1 MNQSCNRIEHNG
13 VVVSVD
19 GDRANVR
26 IVRTS
31 ACSSCHVSQVCNKTE
46 SKEMD
51 VMVRGTHVSGFKEGD
66 NVVVAIQV
74 SMARMA
80 VICGFGIPLAIML
93 ISFFITK
100 TFCKDD
106 LIISVVSFGIVAVY
120 YVIMYLLRDMLDKK
134 FFFEIKDIK
143 KI

>member
-1 MNQSCNRIEHNG
+1 M
-13 VVVSVD
+13 
-19 GDRANVR
+19 
-26 IVRTS
+26 
-31 ACSSCHVSQVCNKTE
+31 
-46 SKEMD
+46 
-51 VMVRGTHVSGFKEGD
+51 
-66 NVVVAIQV
+66 
-74 SMARMA
+74 
-80 VICGFGIPLAIML
+80 ICGFGIPLAIML